1 MKIILHRVNNVSD
14 LKDIPKEFGVEI
26 DIRSSNGNL
35 ILQHDPYKNGE
46 NFNDWLDFWRGQFL
60 VLNVKEEGL
69 EEAILKTLLDRKIEN
84 YFFLD
89 QSFPFLVKTI
99 RSGNLNVSV
108 RVSDFESLQ
117 TAISVDCNW
126 VWVDCFKGNWDFLKN
141 VIPILVESK
150 KKICLVSPELVRKS
164 FEEELRALKLV
175 LQSSNLLI
183 DAVCTKS
190 AAYWE

>member
-35 ILQHDPYKNGE
+35 ILHHDPYKNGE

-150 KKICLVSPELVRKS
+150 KKICLVSPELVRES

-190 AAYWE
+190 AAYWK